1 MPAHYGSE
9 RSNLRLGRAAV
20 TFPGRLMVRAIER
33 FFYGYFLR
41 DFNAGTVQFVA
52 GSLLV
57 AFGAI
62 FGVVHWL
69 ESIETGIPATS
80 GTIMVAALPILL
92 GGHLLI
98 SALNY
103 DIANV
108 PHRPL
113 HRQLDGRPRS

>member
-1 MPAHYGSE
+1 V
-9 RSNLRLGRAAV
+9 GRAAL
-20 TFPGRLMVRAIER
+20 TFPFRYLLRALKRL
-33 FFYGYFLR
+33 FYGYFLR
-41 DFNAGTVQFVA
+41 DFNAGTVQFVSGLA
-52 GSLLV
+52 LMTG
-57 AFGAI
+57 GAI
-62 FGVVHWL
+62 FGAVHWA

-113 HRQLDGRPRS
+113 HPQLAPDANSA

>member
-1 MPAHYGSE
+1 MA
-9 RSNLRLGRAAV
+9 L
-20 TFPGRLMVRAIER
+20 FPWRAIKR
-33 FFYGYFLR
+33 YLYGYFLR
-41 DFNAGTVQFVA
+41 DFNAGTVLFVTGFA
-52 GSLLV
+52 LM

-62 FGVVHWL
+62 FGAIHWL
-69 ESIETGIPATS
+69 QASSGVPATS

-108 PHRPL
+108 PQRPL
-113 HRQLDGRPRS
+113 HPQLDTAHRS